1 MTPSKN
7 LKKSTLEILNIQ
19 AKRLMGQG
27 FKILP
32 IKPPRRSEAKSGKTP
47 MTSHGVHDATD
58 NFDTFRRLVGD
69 AANFNIGVAT
79 GTASNVIVID
89 VDPRNG
95 GTKSFA
101 ALNSRLGPLPPTLT
115 CESGDGTHLYFRA
128 LTDSVRKKILAPG
141 VDLLGENCYAV
152 APPSFHLSGKR
163 YRWADNLGLRDQKI
177 ASLPAAWRQFI
188 QEGNREQKEAAA
200 KNAAPISE
208 GSRNVELT
216 RIAGQLRR
224 GGLLEAELQ
233 DVLCR
238 RNKELC
244 RPPLDDG
251 EVDQIARS
259 VCRYPVGAEPRDEG
273 QKIAQA
279 LLDAEYAGGEWLRH
293 EVDGHFWCWVG
304 THWSILQDKILKKK
318 TIELVNNKFASTKS
332 AKTLVNEVFELLQIM
347 QARDDD
353 QLHFASEPPNI
364 VNTSNKELW
373 LREGGRIDA
382 RPHSPATGMRHMLSV
397 EYDPE
402 ATCPEYDAA
411 IMRIFE
417 KARYPQT
424 LINFFNELMGYAIQ
438 LRRDIPLIVVMIG
451 KGSNGKTSL
460 VKLLIELVGTSFV
473 HSGRVG
479 ELDEARFGIGSLF
492 GKLLF
497 VDDDVRAG
505 AKLPDGAL
513 KKISEAKLLTG
524 EHKFKPAF
532 TFVNR
537 AFPMLLCNNLPSLAD
552 LSPGMMRRIHVLP
565 FDRSFGANE
574 IDRELFDRI
583 IKNELSG
590 VLNRALQGWKHLK
603 LRSGFRHSADMSRAR
618 HDLLVHANPLKGFID
633 ECCEIGP
640 KSKVPLQTFY
650 DAYTQWCAQSGY
662 SLKQTKSTVKKNL
675 EHEGHAMVR
684 HAVGLV
690 IIGMKLRKI

>member
-7 LKKSTLEILNIQ
+7 LKKSTLEILDTQ
-19 AKRLMGQG
+19 AKRLIGQG

-32 IKPPRRSEAKSGKTP
+32 IKPSGKTP

-141 VDLLGENCYAV
+141 VDLLGESCYAV
-152 APPSFHLSGKR
+152 APPSLHSSGKR

-177 ASLPAAWRQFI
+177 ASLPTAWRQFI
-188 QEGNREQKEAAA
+188 QNDHQQRNEPVDRHAAR
-200 KNAAPISE
+200 ISE
-208 GSRNVELT
+208 GFRNAELT

-224 GGLLEAELQ
+224 GGLLEAELR

-293 EVDGHFWCWVG
+293 EADGHFWCWTG
-304 THWSILQDKILKKK
+304 THWSVLQDKILKKK
-318 TIELVNNKFASTKS
+318 TIDLVNSKFASTKS

-347 QARDDD
+347 QARNDDL
-353 QLHFASEPPNI
+353 LHFASEPPNV
-364 VNTSNKELW
+364 VNTLNKELW
-373 LREGGRIDA
+373 LLGDGRVEA
-382 RPHSPATGMRHMLSV
+382 RPHDPSTGMRHVLRVDYNPQS
-397 EYDPE
+397 
-402 ATCPEYDAA
+402 TCSEYDAA
-411 IMRIFE
+411 INRIFE
-417 KARYPQT
+417 KAEYPKT
-424 LINFFNELMGYAIQ
+424 LISFFNELMGYSIQ
-438 LRRDIPLIVVMIG
+438 PRRDIPLIVVMIG
-451 KGSNGKTSL
+451 NGSNGKTSL
-460 VKLLIELVGTSFV
+460 VNLLIELVGTSFV

-497 VDDDVRAG
+497 IDDDVRAG

-537 AFPMLLCNNLPSLAD
+537 AFPILLCNNLPSLAD

-565 FDRSFGANE
+565 FDRSFGATE

-590 VLNRALQGWKHLK
+590 VLNRALQGWGRLK
-603 LRSGFRHSADMSRAR
+603 LRSRFPSSADMKRAV

-633 ECCEIGP
+633 ECCETGP
-640 KSKVPLQTFY
+640 NSKVPLQTFY
-650 DAYTQWCAQSGY
+650 DAYSHWCTQSGY
-662 SLKQTKSTVKKNL
+662 SLRQTKSTVKKNL
-675 EHEGHAMVR
+675 EHEGHAIVR
-684 HAVGLV
+684 HAVGIV
-690 IIGMKLRKI
+690 IIGMKLRTL

>member
-7 LKKSTLEILNIQ
+7 LKKSTLEILDIQ
-19 AKRLMGQG
+19 AKRLIGQG

-32 IKPPRRSEAKSGKTP
+32 IRPPCRSEAKSGKTP

-141 VDLLGENCYAV
+141 VDLLGESCYAV
-152 APPSFHLSGKR
+152 APPSLHSSGKR

-177 ASLPAAWRQFI
+177 ASLPR
-188 QEGNREQKEAAA
+188 
-200 KNAAPISE
+200 
-208 GSRNVELT
+208 
-216 RIAGQLRR
+216 
-224 GGLLEAELQ
+224 

-259 VCRYPVGAEPRDEG
+259 VCRYPIGAEPRDEG

-293 EVDGHFWCWVG
+293 EADGHFWCWMG
-304 THWSILQDKILKKK
+304 THWSVLQDKILKKK
-318 TIELVNNKFASTKS
+318 TIDLVNSKFASTKS

-347 QARDDD
+347 QARNDDL
-353 QLHFASEPPNI
+353 LHFASEPPNV
-364 VNTSNKELW
+364 VNTLNKELW
-373 LREGGRIDA
+373 LLGDGRVEA
-382 RPHSPATGMRHMLSV
+382 RPHDPSTGMRHVLRV
-397 EYDPE
+397 EYNPQG
-402 ATCPEYDAA
+402 TCSEYDAA
-411 IMRIFE
+411 IGHIFE
-417 KARYPQT
+417 KAKYPKT
-424 LINFFNELMGYAIQ
+424 LISFFNELMGYSIQ
-438 LRRDIPLIVVMIG
+438 PRRDIPLIVVMIG
-451 KGSNGKTSL
+451 NGSNGKTSL
-460 VKLLIELVGTSFV
+460 VNLLIELVGTSFV

-479 ELDEARFGIGSLF
+479 DLDEARFGIGSLF

-497 VDDDVRAG
+497 IDDDVRAG

-537 AFPMLLCNNLPSLAD
+537 AFPILLCNNLPSLAD

-565 FDRSFGANE
+565 FDRSFDATE

-583 IKNELSG
+583 MKNELSG
-590 VLNRALQGWKHLK
+590 VLNRALQGWKGLK
-603 LRSGFRHSADMSRAR
+603 LRSHFPNSADMKRAR

-633 ECCEIGP
+633 ECCEIVP
-640 KSKVPLQTFY
+640 KSNVSLQEFY
-650 DAYTQWCAQSGY
+650 DAYSQW
-662 SLKQTKSTVKKNL
+662 LHTKWVLAEANEIDRQKESR
-675 EHEGHAMVR
+675 A
-684 HAVGLV
+684 
-690 IIGMKLRKI
+690 